1 MVNTMTNIKAK
12 TISLLLYGG
21 DLEGVISIQD
31 SSWNS
36 GELYSAPRSSVADLL
51 ESEACNKY
59 GVYMLLSKN
68 MVYVGQSSD
77 LARRINQHTIG
88 KDWWTRVVILTTEND
103 SLNRSDIDYLEH
115 ILIEKA
121 SKIDKLDCDN
131 KNKGNPPKVDKF
143 RKVVLQ
149 QYLEEALFLMHL
161 IGITVFSDSKRT
173 TAVSNNPADNSL
185 NINTKLSLGK
195 RVKKE
200 AVEYLKSKGVEIG
213 KNTTYAVKQER
224 GEYWANPS
232 TSSPETDWTIILNDT
247 SKSNLTVLKIP
258 QKTLH
263 IESENV
269 KGLKIRRDKPA
280 IELKLEEKT
289 LKDKVSGIEFKGFIY
304 TTVKY

>member
-247 SKSNLTVLKIP
+247 SKSNITVLKIP

-269 KGLKIRRDKPA
+269 EGVKI
-280 IELKLEEKT
+280 
-289 LKDKVSGIEFKGFIY
+289 
-304 TTVKY
+304 